1 MKVLVTTDGS
11 SSAQN
16 ALEYTK
22 KLARNHKSY
31 EVTILTVAC
40 SDAALARGVV
50 FNPTEL
56 ASACS
61 AFFKNHIDKA
71 KEVFEAEGI
80 NVTTV
85 IESGDPAGVILN
97 YVKTQGIE
105 KVVMGNRGL
114 SKISGLLLGSVTSKV
129 IAGVDV
135 PVTLVK

>member
-1 MKVLVTTDGS
+1 MKVLVATDGS
-11 SSAQN
+11 ASALN

-22 KLARNHKSY
+22 KLARKHQSY

-56 ASACS
+56 AVACN
-61 AFFKNHIDKA
+61 AFFKSHIDKA
-71 KEVFEAEGI
+71 KEMFEAEGI
-80 NVTTV
+80 NVKTV
-85 IESGDPAGVILN
+85 IETGDPAGVILN

-114 SKISGLLLGSVTSKV
+114 SKISGLILGSVTSKV
-129 IAGVDV
+129 LAGLDV